1 MFQLGGRSCYTP
13 RMKIL
18 VGTPTYNGQVTGQYT
33 RSLLSLF
40 QAYGPQLSWETTKA
54 VMITWAR
61 NYLASATL
69 AGDYTHL
76 LFIDADVEF
85 DVSLIE
91 RMLEFDQPL
100 VAAAYPMRSLNIPA
114 FHAAAQRYANPNVAF
129 AAALNFPIELEEPRV
144 ERNEFYRATFAPTGL
159 MLIKR
164 EVLEKLKAA
173 HPELNC
179 DAAGSYYGQEGLKE
193 VFQCFEALPNPNG
206 VMMGEDFSF
215 CQRWRALGGEIWVTF
230 DESLGHTGP
239 YTFRAAPNG

>member
-1 MFQLGGRSCYTP
+1 MFQPSGRSCYTP
-13 RMKIL
+13 PMKIL

-40 QAYGPQLSWETTKA
+40 QAYGPDLSWETTKA

-61 NYLASATL
+61 NYLASAVL

-85 DVSLIE
+85 DVSLIQ

-173 HPELNC
+173 HPERNC
-179 DAAGSYYGQEGLKE
+179 DAAGSYYAQEGLKE
-193 VFQCFEALPNPNG
+193 VFQCFEALANPHG

-215 CQRWRALGGEIWVTF
+215 CQRWRNLGGEIWVTF